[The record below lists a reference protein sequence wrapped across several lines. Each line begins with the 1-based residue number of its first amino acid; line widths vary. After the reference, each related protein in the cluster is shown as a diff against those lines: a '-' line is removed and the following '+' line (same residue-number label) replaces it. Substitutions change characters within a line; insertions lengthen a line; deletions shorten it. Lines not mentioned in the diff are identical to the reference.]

1 MITQQEINSINTTY
15 FETLQASSFAIY
27 IRSNCT
33 GHSWGLLI
41 QEYPTFRNFRVYH
54 RHRDNQPYHQHRD
67 AKSIAVA
74 VERIKAH
81 DTFQLSGRKPAPV
94 TL

>member
-1 MITQQEINSINTTY
+1 MITTSEIMSLDTVY
-15 FETLQASSFAIY
+15 FEILQASSFALY
-27 IRSNCT
+27 IKSNCT

-54 RHRDNQPYHQHRD
+54 RHKDNQPYHQHRS

-74 VERIKAH
+74 VERIRAH
-81 DTFQLSGRKPAPV
+81 DVFQLGGRKPITV
-94 TL
+94 